1 MFTNET
7 IQCGCA
13 VIGAGAAGMMAAITA
28 ARQGID
34 VVLLEHTKRAGSK
47 ILQTGNGKCNFTNT
61 NMSPECYNHD
71 SVEFVKRV
79 LEMFDENAAISF
91 FEELGVYHKNR
102 NGYIYPHSETAA
114 SLQDALRL
122 ELERLAVR
130 LISEC
135 EISDI
140 KNTGDGFEL
149 MSQMFTVNATKVI
162 IATGSKASPKT
173 GSDGSGYRYAK
184 KFGHRIVKPLPALV
198 QLESDMKLCRAMAGV
213 RSNGNVVLTVDGR
226 EVCRDSGE
234 VQYTEYGIS
243 GIPVFQISRY
253 AVKGVD
259 MRADVVVIIDMIPDM
274 TMDDLCQDVRIRYER
289 DGLKSVEQF
298 FAGILNKKLVCAAA
312 KLVGVDIN
320 RCISSV
326 PLRKLYDIIAQLK
339 EFEFNITGF
348 KDFDHAQVCQGG
360 VAIDD
365 INPQTMESKLCKGL
379 FFAGEVVDVDGICG
393 GYNLQWAWS
402 SGYVAGLN

>member
-7 IQCGCA
+7 IQYGCA

-28 ARQGID
+28 AKQGID

-71 SVEFVKRV
+71 SAEFVKCV
-79 LEMFDENAAISF
+79 LEIFDENAAIDF
-91 FEELGVYHKNR
+91 FKKLGVYHKNR

-114 SLQDALRL
+114 SLQEALRL
-122 ELERLAVR
+122 ELERLGVR

-140 KNTGDGFEL
+140 KKTDGGFEL
-149 MSQMFTVNATKVI
+149 VSQLFTINADKVI

-198 QLESDMKLCRAMAGV
+198 QLESDMKLCKAMAGV
-213 RSNGNVVLTVDGR
+213 RSNGNVVLTVDGK

-243 GIPVFQISRY
+243 GIPVFQLSRY

-259 MRADVVVIIDMIPDM
+259 MRADVVVTIDMIPDM
-274 TMDDLCQDVRIRYER
+274 TMDDLCQDVRLRYER
-289 DGLKSVEQF
+289 DSLKSVEQF
-298 FAGILNKKLVCAAA
+298 FAGILNKKLVGAAA
-312 KLVGVDIN
+312 KLVGVDLN
-320 RCISSV
+320 RCISNV

-365 INPQTMESKLCKGL
+365 INPKTMESKLCKGL